1 MIPLT
6 QRTLEA
12 LWEDEQLVLYRA
24 ALDGG
29 DRVLVQVAVS
39 DTGAAQSV
47 GRLEHALA
55 LREHLDPAWAAR
67 PRALID
73 HHGRPALLVEDPGG
87 RVLAELD
94 RPWSVPAFLRA
105 AIAIASALGQ
115 LHDRGL
121 VHKDIKPGNI
131 LVDVAAGAAW
141 LTGFGIASR
150 VPRERHGLGAPEV
163 IAGTLAYMAPEQT
176 GRMNRS
182 IDSRS
187 DLYSLGVT
195 LYEMLSGGLPF
206 TAAEPIEWIH
216 CHVAREPVPL
226 APAVPAALAAIVMKL
241 LAKTAEDRYQTA
253 AGLAADL
260 RRCLAEWEARGDI
273 APFATGSRDASR
285 RLLVPETLYG
295 RAAEIAALLAAFER
309 VVSTGAP
316 ALVLVAGVPG
326 VGKSALVSELHK
338 VLVPSRGL
346 FAAGKFDQ
354 FRRDVPYATLAQAFQ
369 GLVRQILGET
379 DAEVARWRRLLG
391 DALGASGQLAVA
403 LVPELELVVGPQ
415 PPLAELPPH
424 DAQKRFQV
432 LLRRLL
438 GVFARREHP
447 LVLFLDDLQWLDGAT
462 LELLHGLLVE
472 DDVRHLLLVGAYRD
486 NEVGPDHGLS
496 RALGQVRRSGADVR
510 ELVLAPLTLA
520 DVGQLVGDALRWDPA
535 RAAAL
540 ARQVHDKTGGNPF
553 FAVQFLAALA
563 DEGLLDFDP
572 GTARWSADLAGIA
585 ARDVTDDVVGLMVET
600 LIRLPAPAQD
610 AVQRLACLGSE
621 VAVPTLAAAVGGD
634 DDALHAALWAAV
646 KAGLVLRRDGAY
658 GFLHDRVQEAAYA
671 LIPHDER
678 AGFHL
683 AIGRR
688 LLAHLPARRQADAIF
703 DIASQFQRAT
713 ALVTAPGERLQ
724 VATIDL
730 AAARRARDAT
740 AYASALVYLD
750 EADRMLGEAGWREQ
764 PAVAFAIGFL
774 RAECELLSGD
784 LDAADERLR
793 GLAGRA
799 ASRVDEAAV
808 ARLRMQ
814 LYTMVGRSDRAVDV
828 CLDYLR
834 GVGIDWV
841 AHPDDRAVE
850 IEMSAM
856 WRRIG
861 DRPIEALLDL
871 PAMTDPEQRA
881 TMDVLTTV
889 QPPALFTDQN
899 LHSLVVGR
907 LTRLSLDH
915 GNSDGSCYAYA
926 VLGVVLGAHMGDYP
940 AAYRFG
946 KLGFDLVEQRGLTR
960 FKARAYLSFGAHV
973 NAWAR
978 HVRTSLE
985 LVRRAH
991 AAAHE
996 TGDLTFAAYS
1006 AETLVT
1012 FLLAAGAPLAE
1023 VQRAAAR
1030 GLAFARR
1037 MRFGLVVDIIT
1048 GQLRLIETL
1057 RGTTPILGSFDDGA
1071 FSEAGFEQHF
1081 AAAPQLAFAACWYWI
1096 RKLEARYH
1104 GGDPAAALA
1113 AAAEAARLLWTSPGH
1128 FEVAEYHL
1136 YTALAHAALHDQVL
1150 ADQRAG
1156 HRDAVAGLHRQ
1167 LAVWA
1172 SHGPD
1177 NFACRA
1183 ALVGAELARIDGDE
1197 LLAMRRYDEAI
1208 DGARDH
1214 GFVQVEAVAHER
1226 AALFYAARGSAAIAR
1241 LYLRSARAGYLR
1253 WGALGKV
1260 RQLDRRHP
1268 HLDDER
1274 PPAATPGTATIA
1286 RPVGEL
1292 GLDLTAVVAMSQAV
1306 SGEIELDR
1314 LIERLLTIAVEHA
1327 GAQRGLLIL
1336 QRGDELRVEAE
1347 AIAGHGGVDVRLRQA
1362 PVTSADG
1369 PETIVRFVARAQR
1382 TVILDDALRGEVAAD
1397 RYLAHRRPRS
1407 VLCLPLVKQARLV
1420 GVLYLEN
1427 RLAPGVFT
1435 PARGAVL
1442 ELLASQAAISL
1453 ENARLFT
1460 DLRRAEAYL
1469 AEAQRISRTGSFGWT
1484 VATGALVWSAESH
1497 DIFGVERS
1505 VAPTLD
1511 VVLARI
1517 HPDDR
1522 PRVEAL
1528 LDRVAQAGGDW
1539 ELETRLALP
1548 GGVVKTV
1555 RIVAHASRP
1564 VPGSLGYVGAVMDV
1578 TAARRAEERLQD
1590 SLADKDA
1597 LLKEVH
1603 HRVKNNLQLVSSL
1616 LSLQASRAG
1625 APAIA
1630 ELFAESRNR
1639 VRSMALVHENLYRAG
1654 DFSRIPMATHVQ
1666 KLCAYLT
1673 AAYATAG
1680 QRVELAIEVSDLHL
1694 DIDRAISCGLVV
1706 NELVSNALKHAFP
1719 GGRAGTVRVA
1729 LEPAGGG
1736 RHLLTVS
1743 DDGVG
1748 LPAGLDVGHAGS
1760 LGLQLVRDLTDQL
1773 GGTLEVGG
1781 GRGAR
1786 FAIVFD
1792 AEGRRG

>member
-6 QRTLEA
+6 HRTLET

-29 DRVLVQVAVS
+29 DRVLLQVAAS
-39 DTGAAQSV
+39 DGSAALAV
-47 GRLEHALA
+47 GRLEHALG
-55 LREHLDPAWAAR
+55 LRDHLDPAWAAR
-67 PRALID
+67 PRALVD
-73 HHGRPALLVEDPGG
+73 HDGRPALVVDDPGG
-87 RVLAELD
+87 RVLAGHA

-105 AIAIASALGQ
+105 AIAIAAALGQ
-115 LHDRGL
+115 LHERSL

-131 LVDVAAGAAW
+131 LLDPSAGTAW
-141 LTGFGIASR
+141 LTGFGLASR
-150 VPRERHGLGAPEV
+150 VPRERQGLGAPEV
-163 IAGTLAYMAPEQT
+163 LAGTLAYMAPEQT

-182 IDSRS
+182 VDSRS

-195 LYEMLSGGLPF
+195 LYEMLTGALPF

-216 CHVAREPVPL
+216 CHVAREPAPL
-226 APAVPAALAAIVMKL
+226 APARGVPAALCAIVMKL

-253 AGLAADL
+253 AGLEADL

-273 APFATGSRDASR
+273 APFAAGSRDASR

-295 RAAEIAALLAAFER
+295 RGPEIGALLAAFER
-309 VVSTGAP
+309 VVTTGAP
-316 ALVLVAGVPG
+316 SLVLVAGVPG

-354 FRRDVPYATLAQAFQ
+354 YRRDVPYATLAQAFQ
-369 GLVRQILGET
+369 GLVRQILGES
-379 DAEVARWRRLLG
+379 DAEVARWRRELG
-391 DALGASGQLAVA
+391 LALGASGQLAVA
-403 LVPELELVVGPQ
+403 LVPELELIVGPQ

-424 DAQKRFQV
+424 DAHKRFQV

-447 LVLFLDDLQWLDGAT
+447 LVLFLDDLQWLDAAT
-462 LELLHGLLVE
+462 LELLQGLLVD
-472 DDVRHLLLVGAYRD
+472 DDVHHLLLVGAYRD
-486 NEVGPDHGLS
+486 NEVGPQHPLAQ
-496 RALGQVRRSGADVR
+496 ALDGVRRSGADVR
-510 ELVLAPLTLA
+510 ELVLAPLALA
-520 DVGQLVGDALRWDPA
+520 DVAQLVGDALRWAPA

-540 ARQVHDKTGGNPF
+540 AHQVHDKTGGNPF
-553 FAVQFLAALA
+553 FAVRFLAALA
-563 DEGLLDFDP
+563 DEGLLAFDP
-572 GTARWSADLAGIA
+572 RSATWIADPVGIE
-585 ARDVTDDVVGLMVET
+585 ARDVTDNVVGLMAET
-600 LIRLPAPAQD
+600 LIRLPAVAQD
-610 AVQRLACLGSE
+610 AVRRLACLGSE
-621 VAVPTLAAAVGGD
+621 VAVSTLVAAHGGD
-634 DDALHAALWAAV
+634 DDALHDALWAAV
-646 KAGLVLRRDGAY
+646 RAGLVLRRDGAY
-658 GFLHDRVQEAAYA
+658 AFLHDRVQEAAYA
-671 LIPHDER
+671 LIDHDQR
-678 AGFHL
+678 AAFHL
-683 AIGRR
+683 ATGRR
-688 LLAHLPARRQADAIF
+688 LLAHLPARRQAEAIF

-713 ALVTAPGERLQ
+713 ALIDDPGERQ
-724 VATIDL
+724 RVAAIDL
-730 AAARRARDAT
+730 AAARRAKDAT

-750 EADRMLGEAGWREQ
+750 EAEALLGADRWRDH
-764 PAVAFAIGFL
+764 AAAAFAVDYL
-774 RAECELLSGD
+774 RAECELASGD
-784 LDAADERLR
+784 LDGADARLAALAPQATGRL
-793 GLAGRA
+793 
-799 ASRVDEAAV
+799 DQAAV
-808 ARLRMQ
+808 ARLRVA
-814 LYTMVGRSDRAVDV
+814 LYTMIGRSDRAVDV

-834 GVGIDWV
+834 GVGIDWS
-841 AHPDDRAVE
+841 AHPDDQAVAAE
-850 IEMSAM
+850 LSAM
-856 WRRIG
+856 WQHIG

-871 PAMTDPEQRA
+871 PAMTDPEVRA
-881 TMDVLTTV
+881 TVDVLTTA

-899 LHSLVVGR
+899 LHGMLVGR
-907 LTRLSLDH
+907 LTRLSLEH

-926 VLGVVLGAHMGDYP
+926 VLGVVLGAHHGDYR

-946 KLGFDLVEQRGLTR
+946 KLGYDLVEQRGLTR
-960 FKARAYLSFGAHV
+960 FKARTYMSFGAHV
-973 NAWAR
+973 NAWTR

-1012 FLLAAGAPLAE
+1012 YLLAAGAPLAD
-1023 VQRAAAR
+1023 VQREAER
-1030 GLAFARR
+1030 GLTFARR

-1057 RGTTPILGSFDDGA
+1057 RGTTPLLGRFDDGV
-1071 FSEAGFEQHF
+1071 FSEAAFEAHF

-1104 GGDPAAALA
+1104 AGDHAAALA
-1113 AAAEAARLLWTSPGH
+1113 AADGAAGLLWTSPGH

-1136 YTALAHAALHDQVL
+1136 YAALAHAAIHDDAP
-1150 ADQRAG
+1150 ADARAG
-1156 HRDAVAGLHRQ
+1156 HRAAAAGFHRQ

-1172 SHGPD
+1172 EHGPD

-1183 ALVGAELARIDGDE
+1183 ALVAAELARIEGRDLD
-1197 LLAMRRYDEAI
+1197 AMRGYDEAI
-1208 DGARDH
+1208 RGAREH
-1214 GFVQVEAVAHER
+1214 GFVHVDAVAHER
-1226 AALFYAARGSAAIAR
+1226 AALFYAARGFDAIAR
-1241 LYLRSARAGYLR
+1241 LYLRTARAGYLR
-1253 WGALGKV
+1253 WGAHGKV
-1260 RQLDRRHP
+1260 RALDRAHP
-1268 HLDDER
+1268 HEGDDR
-1274 PPAATPGTATIA
+1274 PAAAPGTTTMATA
-1286 RPVGEL
+1286 VGEL

-1336 QRGDELRVEAE
+1336 PRGDELRVEAE
-1347 AIAGHGGVDVRLRQA
+1347 AIAGHGGVDVHLRQA
-1362 PVTSADG
+1362 PVTAADG

-1382 TVILDDALRGEVAAD
+1382 TVILDDATLSGDPD
-1397 RYLAHRRPRS
+1397 RYLVSRRPRS
-1407 VLCLPLVKQARLV
+1407 VLCLPLVKQARLI

-1469 AEAQRISRTGSFGWT
+1469 AEAQRVSRTGSFGWT

-1497 DIFGVERS
+1497 DIFGVELD
-1505 VAPTLD
+1505 VTPTLA

-1522 PRVEAL
+1522 RRVEDH
-1528 LDRVAQAGGDW
+1528 LDRVAQAGVDW

-1548 GGVVKTV
+1548 GGAVKTV

-1564 VPGSLGYVGAVMDV
+1564 GPGGLGYVGAVMDV
-1578 TAARRAEERLQD
+1578 TAARRAEERLRD
-1590 SLADKDA
+1590 SLEDKDA

-1625 APAIA
+1625 APANA
-1630 ELFAESRNR
+1630 ELVAESRNR

-1654 DFSRIPMATHVQ
+1654 DFSRVPMATHVQ
-1666 KLCAYLT
+1666 RLCAYLSS
-1673 AAYATAG
+1673 AYATVD
-1680 QRVELAIEVSDLHL
+1680 QRVELTVEVSDLHL
-1694 DIDRAISCGLVV
+1694 DIDRAISCGLIV

-1719 GGRAGTVRVA
+1719 DGRAGTVRVA
-1729 LEPAGGG
+1729 LEPVGGG
-1736 RHLLTVS
+1736 RHVLTVH

-1748 LPAGLDVGHAGS
+1748 LPAGTEVARADS
-1760 LGLQLVRDLTDQL
+1760 LGLQLVRDLTEQL
-1773 GGTLEVGG
+1773 GGTLEVG
-1781 GRGAR
+1781 RGPGTH
-1786 FAIVFD
+1786 FSIVFEAD
-1792 AEGRRG
+1792 DRG